1 MEKVVLIAED
11 DPKNMKLVQDLLQV
25 KGYSTLEAKNGK
37 QSVEIAKEKKPDL
50 ILMDIQMPVMD
61 RIEATKVLKAD
72 DATKEIPIL
81 ALTSFAMSG
90 DEQRILEAGCDG
102 YISKPIDTGGFMKKV
117 EEYLS

>member
-1 MEKVVLIAED
+1 MKKVILIVED
-11 DPKNMKLVQDLLQV
+11 DPKNLKLIRDLLQV
-25 KGYSTLEAKNGK
+25 KGYSTLEATNGK

-61 RIEATKVLKAD
+61 GFEATKILKAD
-72 DATKEIPIL
+72 VTTKEIPIL
-81 ALTSFAMSG
+81 ALTSSAMSG
-90 DEQRILEAGCDG
+90 DEQRILETGCDV